1 MSDYIEMTGMVL
13 KATPVSDNDKRIVLL
28 TAERGKVTVFARGAR
43 KPTSRFMAATNPLCM
58 GRFKL
63 FEGKN
68 AYNLGDTQ
76 IDHYFEQ
83 LRDDFESAMYGMY
96 FADMIDYFCRENLGA
111 ADELNLLYVS
121 LKALLRE
128 EIPNRLIRCVFEMK
142 LLVFEG
148 IFPGITT
155 ERKLSDTARH
165 VITHCMESPLKSLYS
180 FTVSS
185 DVIAELELEC
195 EHYAKRC
202 IGHHFQSL
210 DILKTAIGE

>member
-1 MSDYIEMTGMVL
+1 MSEYIEMTGMIL
-13 KATPVSDNDKRIVLL
+13 KAVPAFDNDKRIILL
-28 TAERGKVTVFARGAR
+28 TAERGKITVFARGAR

-63 FEGKN
+63 FEGKS

-83 LRDDFESAMYGMY
+83 LREDFEGAMYGMY
-96 FADMIDYFCRENLGA
+96 FADLVDYFCRENLGA
-111 ADELNLLYVS
+111 TNELNLLYVT
-121 LKALLRE
+121 LKALLRP
-128 EIPNRLIRCVFEMK
+128 EIPNRLVRCVFEMK

-155 ERKLSDTARH
+155 ERKLSDTAKH
-165 VITHCMESPLKSLYS
+165 VITHCMETPLERLFS
-180 FTVSS
+180 FVVAD
-185 DVIAELELEC
+185 DVISELEREC
-195 EHYAKRC
+195 EHYQKNC

-210 DILKTAIGE
+210 EILKTAIGD